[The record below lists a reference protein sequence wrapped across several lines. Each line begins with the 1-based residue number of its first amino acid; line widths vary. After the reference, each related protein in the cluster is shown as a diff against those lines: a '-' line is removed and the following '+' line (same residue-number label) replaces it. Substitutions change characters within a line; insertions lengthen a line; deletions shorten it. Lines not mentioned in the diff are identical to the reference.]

1 MVGVEVRSL
10 SCPFALF
17 GRPVRAPRDPRSS
30 VAPRHSQRACS
41 RSSVDFRTCR
51 DRRPHRAK
59 CLMRRRQA
67 PFNVW
72 RVDAAHLPG
81 ELDCRPL
88 FRPLTSEVAG
98 SSPFFARPS
107 GSEMGA
113 RENGLRRLSF
123 PPDDDEEFGGGRG
136 KRVNRPPL
144 PHGSIFYATLRS
156 ATILHS

>member
-1 MVGVEVRSL
+1 
-10 SCPFALF
+10 
-17 GRPVRAPRDPRSS
+17 
-30 VAPRHSQRACS
+30 
-41 RSSVDFRTCR
+41 
-51 DRRPHRAK
+51 
-59 CLMRRRQA
+59 MRRRQA

-136 KRVNRPPL
+136 KRVNRPP
-144 PHGSIFYATLRS
+144 ATTWFDFLRHS
-156 ATILHS
+156 TISYDFALLMVAGGGR